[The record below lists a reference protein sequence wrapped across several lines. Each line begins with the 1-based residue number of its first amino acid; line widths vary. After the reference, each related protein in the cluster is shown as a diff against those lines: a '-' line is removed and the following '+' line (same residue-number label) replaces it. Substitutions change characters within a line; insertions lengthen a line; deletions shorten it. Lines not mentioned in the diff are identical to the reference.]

1 MTRARNTTTQCV
13 CDQTFDWSRS
23 PASNRD
29 ATYALLAE
37 ALGPTLV
44 TTDDRLTTV
53 RSANRPVEVFGHA

>member
-1 MTRARNTTTQCV
+1 VTKRLIGQG
-13 CDQTFDWSRS
+13 S